1 MRKAKHS
8 IIGGIILFPI
18 LFVVWVTPVCADNI
32 VAKLTLHAYGTT
44 SNPFSAGDLGHTFL
58 SIKNTTNSTLNKVTV
73 TNSYT
78 YTYAYNI
85 NDFGKFKVW
94 KGKYTVTINP
104 MPSNRIKLIYKLNG
118 KVTETAIARKKTGNT
133 YTYIP
138 QRGLYPG
145 YVQEVIWNKKKKQFI
160 FQGFEVGKGYFFY
173 NPGIK
178 NISKA
183 TVSGLN
189 PQYTYTGKKITPSVM
204 VSVDGITLK
213 KDTDYSLS
221 YKNNKNV
228 GTATISI
235 KGKGK
240 YTGTKNLTFTIVKI
254 ILQNQTIKV
263 NSSFL
268 KSYSANGTFK
278 LNATAKGKL
287 SYKSSNTKVVT
298 VSSKGVVTIKGT
310 GNAVI
315 TVKAGKVLNKYNAAS
330 KNVKI
335 KIVLKNKNMYVQPY
349 KGVSLKSKASLTGK
363 KVTAIPYAG
372 AVEVKSYSNGWAYV
386 TYKGKK
392 GYIQEKN
399 LGDVKP
405 VPASSDKLLTQYSNQ
420 MSYRLVDFT
429 KKFSKNAYRS
439 NVTATSTEQLKK
451 LGNMINVYA
460 SSQIIEKDKKE
471 ILEAFA
477 DAVLQAILNSNINKY
492 ETNQKKML
500 DQISSQ
506 IKGGLKSGSKKVT
519 VSSGKTYTVD
529 FNIAAQSYGG
539 IGATVSWAY
548 VTYGSQRYTLV
559 ISSTS
564 EQIDAVLA
572 SYCTALAQLNT
583 DCWKD
588 FMSAYITGGWK
599 LSGLNANY
607 KLTDQKVRT
616 YLDRS
621 ELLIRAI
628 AGDEKAKTKLLE
640 SGSKDMKNKLKDM
653 SNSAFR
659 KYIKEH
665 TKNGD
670 KVLKAADKYKEL
682 SSKYKDW
689 KDKYNTWK
697 KSGKGTDLEKAEAA
711 CTQFEEVLKELNS
724 AISSM

>member
-1 MRKAKHS
+1 MKKKTRWIMYLCLIMILTVGKVSFVKADVYQGETLPMSVSKLVDMASRKT
-8 IIGGIILFPI
+8 GGQY
-18 LFVVWVTPVCADNI
+18 FVIFYEGFRDGRLEMSSFSATKNFKVIWDYGIDTTFCDGDVKQYHYNNGEFVLDRYYDRLTDYATGI
-32 VAKLTLHAYGTT
+32 VA
-44 SNPFSAGDLGHTFL
+44 SNVDIYDASGRIVF
-58 SIKNTTNSTLNKVTV
+58 KNNL
-73 TNSYT
+73 
-78 YTYAYNI
+78 
-85 NDFGKFKVW
+85 
-94 KGKYTVTINP
+94 
-104 MPSNRIKLIYKLNG
+104 
-118 KVTETAIARKKTGNT
+118 
-133 YTYIP
+133 
-138 QRGLYPG
+138 
-145 YVQEVIWNKKKKQFI
+145 
-160 FQGFEVGKGYFFY
+160 
-173 NPGIK
+173 GIK
-178 NISKA
+178 NINKA
-183 TVSGLN
+183 AVSGLK
-189 PQYTYTGKKITPSVM
+189 PQYTYTGKGITPSVT

-363 KVTAIPYAG
+363 KVTAIPYAV

-477 DAVLQAILNSNINKY
+477 DAVLQAILNSNIRN
-492 ETNQKKML
+492 E
-500 DQISSQ
+500 
-506 IKGGLKSGSKKVT
+506 
-519 VSSGKTYTVD
+519 
-529 FNIAAQSYGG
+529 
-539 IGATVSWAY
+539 
-548 VTYGSQRYTLV
+548 
-559 ISSTS
+559 S
-564 EQIDAVLA
+564 E
-572 SYCTALAQLNT
+572 
-583 DCWKD
+583 K
-588 FMSAYITGGWK
+588 
-599 LSGLNANY
+599 NA
-607 KLTDQKVRT
+607 
-616 YLDRS
+616 
-621 ELLIRAI
+621 
-628 AGDEKAKTKLLE
+628 
-640 SGSKDMKNKLKDM
+640 
-653 SNSAFR
+653 
-659 KYIKEH
+659 
-665 TKNGD
+665 
-670 KVLKAADKYKEL
+670 
-682 SSKYKDW
+682 
-689 KDKYNTWK
+689 
-697 KSGKGTDLEKAEAA
+697 
-711 CTQFEEVLKELNS
+711 
-724 AISSM
+724 

>member
-1 MRKAKHS
+1 MENTMKMYITADEVAELLGVSRGYHYNN
-8 IIGGIILFPI
+8 GE
-18 LFVVWVTPVCADNI
+18 FVLDRYYDRLTDYATGI
-32 VAKLTLHAYGTT
+32 VA
-44 SNPFSAGDLGHTFL
+44 SNVDIYDASGRIVF
-58 SIKNTTNSTLNKVTV
+58 KNN
-73 TNSYT
+73 
-78 YTYAYNI
+78 
-85 NDFGKFKVW
+85 
-94 KGKYTVTINP
+94 
-104 MPSNRIKLIYKLNG
+104 
-118 KVTETAIARKKTGNT
+118 
-133 YTYIP
+133 
-138 QRGLYPG
+138 Q
-145 YVQEVIWNKKKKQFI
+145 
-160 FQGFEVGKGYFFY
+160 
-173 NPGIK
+173 GIK
-178 NISKA
+178 NINKA
-183 TVSGLN
+183 AVSGLK
-189 PQYTYTGKKITPSVM
+189 PQYTYTGKGITPSVT

-640 SGSKDMKNKLKDM
+640 SGSKDMKDKLKDIGFCHFYHCVH
-653 SNSAFR
+653 NSTGLGSVWCIAEQPVFAAYCKRADRIFAEIIRKTAAAIFQIGGKIGSAVLNVGDSFIHPAPTGRVLLIKPRQKAFYYR
-659 KYIKEH
+659 LFFFKTRLFDSIE
-665 TKNGD
+665 GRI
-670 KVLKAADKYKEL
+670 L
-682 SSKYKDW
+682 
-689 KDKYNTWK
+689 
-697 KSGKGTDLEKAEAA
+697 
-711 CTQFEEVLKELNS
+711 
-724 AISSM
+724 

>member
-1 MRKAKHS
+1 MKKKTRWIMYLCLIMILTVGKVSFVKADVYQGETLPMSVSKLVDMASRKT
-8 IIGGIILFPI
+8 GGQY
-18 LFVVWVTPVCADNI
+18 FVIFYEGFRDGRLEMSSFSATKNFKVIWDYGIDTTFCDGDVKQYHYNNGEFVLDRYYDRLTDYATGI
-32 VAKLTLHAYGTT
+32 VA
-44 SNPFSAGDLGHTFL
+44 SNVDIYDASGRIVF
-58 SIKNTTNSTLNKVTV
+58 KNN
-73 TNSYT
+73 
-78 YTYAYNI
+78 
-85 NDFGKFKVW
+85 
-94 KGKYTVTINP
+94 
-104 MPSNRIKLIYKLNG
+104 
-118 KVTETAIARKKTGNT
+118 
-133 YTYIP
+133 
-138 QRGLYPG
+138 Q
-145 YVQEVIWNKKKKQFI
+145 
-160 FQGFEVGKGYFFY
+160 
-173 NPGIK
+173 GIK
-178 NISKA
+178 NINKA
-183 TVSGLN
+183 AVSGLK
-189 PQYTYTGKKITPSVM
+189 PQYTYTGKGITPSVT

-640 SGSKDMKNKLKDM
+640 SGSKDMKDKLKDM

-665 TKNGD
+665 IKNGD
-670 KVLKAADKYKEL
+670 KILKAADKYKKL

-689 KDKYNTWK
+689 KNTYNTWK

-711 CTQFEEVLKELNS
+711 CDQFKEILEELNL

>member
-1 MRKAKHS
+1 MKRGKAFEIIVKNFLIGIGFLEVCSDKLYIYDGPAGQMIQGLGNAHNADVLLEPMVQTPFYTPTRLLIECKDYDKKKVGLDVVRGVLGLREDINHFEIVDTNILQERRKQNRNVINNYS
-8 IIGGIILFPI
+8 YIR
-18 LFVVWVTPVCADNI
+18 
-32 VAKLTLHAYGTT
+32 
-44 SNPFSAGDLGHTFL
+44 
-58 SIKNTTNSTLNKVTV
+58 
-73 TNSYT
+73 YT
-78 YTYAYNI
+78 YQLAVASTSGFTACAQEFAATHRISLIEFDKLPFWNESGRI
-85 NDFGKFKVW
+85 VFK
-94 KGKYTVTINP
+94 N
-104 MPSNRIKLIYKLNG
+104 N
-118 KVTETAIARKKTGNT
+118 
-133 YTYIP
+133 
-138 QRGLYPG
+138 Q
-145 YVQEVIWNKKKKQFI
+145 
-160 FQGFEVGKGYFFY
+160 
-173 NPGIK
+173 GIK
-178 NISKA
+178 NINKA
-183 TVSGLN
+183 AVSGLK
-189 PQYTYTGKKITPSVM
+189 PQYTYTGKGITPSVT

-640 SGSKDMKNKLKDM
+640 SGSKDMKDKLKDM

-665 TKNGD
+665 IKNGD
-670 KVLKAADKYKEL
+670 KILKAADKYKKL

-689 KDKYNTWK
+689 KNKYNTWK

-711 CTQFEEVLKELNS
+711 CDQFKEILEELNL

>member
-1 MRKAKHS
+1 MKKKTRWIMYLCLIMILTVGKVSFVKADVYQGETLPMSVSKLVDMASRKT
-8 IIGGIILFPI
+8 GGQY
-18 LFVVWVTPVCADNI
+18 FVIFYEGFRDGRLEMSSFSATKNFKVTWDYGIDTTFCDGDVKQYHYNNGEFVLDRYYDRLTDYATGI
-32 VAKLTLHAYGTT
+32 VA
-44 SNPFSAGDLGHTFL
+44 SNVDIYDASGRIVF
-58 SIKNTTNSTLNKVTV
+58 KNNL
-73 TNSYT
+73 
-78 YTYAYNI
+78 
-85 NDFGKFKVW
+85 
-94 KGKYTVTINP
+94 
-104 MPSNRIKLIYKLNG
+104 
-118 KVTETAIARKKTGNT
+118 
-133 YTYIP
+133 
-138 QRGLYPG
+138 
-145 YVQEVIWNKKKKQFI
+145 
-160 FQGFEVGKGYFFY
+160 
-173 NPGIK
+173 GIK
-178 NISKA
+178 NINKA
-183 TVSGLN
+183 AVSGLK
-189 PQYTYTGKKITPSVM
+189 PQYTYTGKGITPSVT

-363 KVTAIPYAG
+363 KVTAIPYAV

-392 GYIQEKN
+392 GYIQEKD

-640 SGSKDMKNKLKDM
+640 SGSKDMKDKLKDM

-670 KVLKAADKYKEL
+670 KILKAADKYKKL

-689 KDKYNTWK
+689 KNKYNTWK

-711 CTQFEEVLKELNS
+711 CDQFKEILEELNL